1 MNLNQVKLLAVI
13 VGPAADSTVGQGPV
27 VNFEYE
33 DLDQTVRQLRAMGI
47 DFARLPIDQP
57 WLWREA
63 QVKGESRE

>member
-1 MNLNQVKLLAVI
+1 
-13 VGPAADSTVGQGPV
+13 VGQGPV